1 MIFNVL
7 IAILILSVVIIVHE
21 FGHFIIA
28 KANGVCVVEFSVG
41 FGPRIFS
48 FRIGD
53 TDYCLKALPFGGS
66 CRMLGQDEYLTDTA
80 KDEEED
86 ESGEE
91 YELSPF
97 EKRNKE
103 MLEKYGESRTLEK
116 KSVSARIAV
125 LAAGPVFNFL
135 FAVIASI
142 VLIGASGYDP
152 CVINEVETGS
162 PGYEAGLR
170 AGDEIVGLNGNAV
183 HFAREYGF
191 YRNYHE
197 SDTMDITYKRDGVN
211 YKTTVVP
218 EEIKDNSY
226 KIGIKFDQDLRI
238 SEIVKDSPAG
248 KSGLREQDKIVAIN
262 GDQIE
267 SMEKLS
273 GVIDA
278 SEGKTLNVR
287 VSRAAGEREFQVTP
301 EMMETSYYYT
311 GLTLYGRR
319 TMASPIETIG
329 LAFCD
334 TGYRISSVVE
344 VLGMM
349 LTGRMGVNNLS
360 GPVGTV
366 SAISTVVEESKQDG
380 GFYVFLNII
389 NIAIMLSANLG
400 VVNLLPVP
408 ALDGGKLIVYVIEAI
423 RGRPAPRKV
432 ETVINFIGVIFLLV
446 LMAFVLVKD
455 IVYLF

>member
-1 MIFNVL
+1 MIFNIFV
-7 IAILILSVVIIVHE
+7 AILILSVVIIVHE

-28 KANGVCVVEFSVG
+28 NANGVCVVEFAFG
-41 FGPRIFS
+41 FGPRIFG

-66 CRMLGQDEYLTDTA
+66 CRMLGQDEYLNDTA
-80 KDEEED
+80 KDDGED
-86 ESGEE
+86 TDDE
-91 YELSPF
+91 YQFSEF

-103 MLEKYGESRTLEK
+103 MLEKYGAERTLEK

-142 VLIGASGYDP
+142 VLIGVSGYDP
-152 CVINEVETGS
+152 SVINEVESGS

-170 AGDEIVGLNGNAV
+170 PGDVITSLNGRGI

-197 SDTMDITYKRDGVN
+197 DVPLDITYKRNGV
-211 YKTTVVP
+211 TETARVVP
-218 EEIKDNSY
+218 KEIKDNSY
-226 KIGIKFDQDLRI
+226 KIGIKLDQDLRI
-238 SEIVKDSPAG
+238 SEIVKDSPAAG
-248 KSGLREQDKIVAIN
+248 SGLKITAIN
-262 GDQIE
+262 GNDLK
-267 SMEKLS
+267 SMEDLS
-273 GVIDA
+273 KAIDA
-278 SEGKTLNVR
+278 SEGKTLSVK

-301 EMMETSYYYT
+301 EIMETSYYYT
-311 GLTLYGRR
+311 GLTLYGERV
-319 TMASPIETIG
+319 MASPIATIG
-329 LAFCD
+329 YAFCD
-334 TGYRISSVVE
+334 TGFRISTVVD
-344 VLGMM
+344 VLGFMI
-349 LTGRMGVNNLS
+349 TGRMGVDTLS

-366 SAISTVVEESKQDG
+366 SAISNVVEESKSDG

-389 NIAIMLSANLG
+389 NIAIVLSANLG
-400 VVNLLPVP
+400 VMNLLPIP
-408 ALDGGKLIVYVIEAI
+408 ALDGGKLIVYIIEAI

>member
-1 MIFNVL
+1 MIFNIFV
-7 IAILILSVVIIVHE
+7 AILILSVVIIVHE

-28 KANGVCVVEFSVG
+28 KANGVCVVEFAVG
-41 FGPRIFS
+41 FGPRIFG

-66 CRMLGQDEYLTDTA
+66 CRMLGQDEYLNDTA
-80 KDEEED
+80 KDDGED
-86 ESGEE
+86 TDDE
-91 YELSPF
+91 YQFSEF

-103 MLEKYGESRTLEK
+103 MLEKYGAERTLEK

-142 VLIGASGYDP
+142 VLIGVSGYDP
-152 CVINEVETGS
+152 SVINEVESGS

-170 AGDEIVGLNGNAV
+170 PGDVITSLNGRGI

-197 SDTMDITYKRDGVN
+197 DVPLDITYKRNGV
-211 YKTTVVP
+211 TETARVVP
-218 EEIKDNSY
+218 KEIKDNSY

-238 SEIVKDSPAG
+238 SEIVKDSPAAG
-248 KSGLREQDKIVAIN
+248 SGLREQDKITAIN
-262 GDQIE
+262 GNDLK
-267 SMEKLS
+267 SMEDLS
-273 GVIDA
+273 KAIDA
-278 SEGKTLNVR
+278 SEGKTLSVK

-301 EMMETSYYYT
+301 EIMETSYYYT
-311 GLTLYGRR
+311 GLTLYGERV
-319 TMASPIETIG
+319 MASPIATIG
-329 LAFCD
+329 YAFCD
-334 TGYRISSVVE
+334 TGFRISTVVD
-344 VLGMM
+344 VLGFMI
-349 LTGRMGVNNLS
+349 TGRMGVDTLS

-366 SAISTVVEESKQDG
+366 SAISNVVEESKSDG

-389 NIAIMLSANLG
+389 NIAIVLSANLG
-400 VVNLLPVP
+400 VMNLLPIP
-408 ALDGGKLIVYVIEAI
+408 ALDGGKLIVYIIEAI

>member
-1 MIFNVL
+1 MIFNIF

-28 KANGVCVVEFSVG
+28 KANGVCVVEFAVG
-41 FGPRIFS
+41 FGPRIFG

-66 CRMLGQDEYLTDTA
+66 CRMLGQDEYLNDTA
-80 KDEEED
+80 KDDEED
-86 ESGEE
+86 TDEE
-91 YELSPF
+91 YQLSEF

-103 MLEKYGESRTLEK
+103 MLEKYGEERTLEK

-142 VLIGASGYDP
+142 VLIGVSGYDP
-152 CVINEVETGS
+152 SVINEVESGS

-170 AGDEIVGLNGNAV
+170 PGDVITSLNGRGI

-197 SDTMDITYKRDGVN
+197 DVPLDITYKRNGITE
-211 YKTTVVP
+211 TTRVVP

-238 SEIVKDSPAG
+238 SEIVKDSPAAG
-248 KSGLREQDKIVAIN
+248 SGLREQDKITAIN
-262 GDQIE
+262 GNDLK
-267 SMEKLS
+267 SMEDLS
-273 GVIDA
+273 KAIDA
-278 SEGKTLNVR
+278 SEGKTLSVK
-287 VSRAAGEREFQVTP
+287 VSRAAGEREFQITP
-301 EMMETSYYYT
+301 EIMETSYYYT
-311 GLTLYGRR
+311 GLTLYGERV
-319 TMASPIETIG
+319 MASPIATIG
-329 LAFCD
+329 YAFCD
-334 TGYRISSVVE
+334 TGFRISTVVD
-344 VLGMM
+344 VLGFMI
-349 LTGRMGVNNLS
+349 TGRMGVDTLS

-366 SAISTVVEESKQDG
+366 SAISNVVEDSKSDG

-389 NIAIMLSANLG
+389 NIAIVLSANLG
-400 VVNLLPVP
+400 VINLLPVP
-408 ALDGGKLIVYVIEAI
+408 ALDGGKLIVYIIEAI

>member
-1 MIFNVL
+1 MIFNIFV
-7 IAILILSVVIIVHE
+7 AILILSVVIIVHE

-28 KANGVCVVEFSVG
+28 KANGVCVVEFAVG
-41 FGPRIFS
+41 FGPRIFG

-66 CRMLGQDEYLTDTA
+66 CRMLGQDEYLNDTA
-80 KDEEED
+80 KDDGED
-86 ESGEE
+86 TDDE
-91 YELSPF
+91 YQFSEF

-103 MLEKYGESRTLEK
+103 MLEKYGAERTLEK

-142 VLIGASGYDP
+142 VLIGVSGYDP
-152 CVINEVETGS
+152 SVINEVESGS

-170 AGDEIVGLNGNAV
+170 PGDVLTSLNGRGIN
-183 HFAREYGF
+183 FGREYGF

-197 SDTMDITYKRDGVN
+197 DVPLDITYKRNGV
-211 YKTTVVP
+211 TETARVVP
-218 EEIKDNSY
+218 KEIKDNSY

-238 SEIVKDSPAG
+238 SEIVKDSPAAG
-248 KSGLREQDKIVAIN
+248 SGLREQDKITAIN
-262 GDQIE
+262 GNDLK
-267 SMEKLS
+267 SMEDLS
-273 GVIDA
+273 KAIDA
-278 SEGKTLNVR
+278 SEGKTLSVK

-301 EMMETSYYYT
+301 EIMETSYYYT
-311 GLTLYGRR
+311 GLTLYGERV
-319 TMASPIETIG
+319 MASPIATIG
-329 LAFCD
+329 YAFCD
-334 TGYRISSVVE
+334 TGFRISTVVD
-344 VLGMM
+344 VLGFMI
-349 LTGRMGVNNLS
+349 TGRMGVDTLS

-366 SAISTVVEESKQDG
+366 SAISNVVEESKSDG

-389 NIAIMLSANLG
+389 NIAIVLSANLG
-400 VVNLLPVP
+400 VMNLLPIP
-408 ALDGGKLIVYVIEAI
+408 ALDGGKLIVYIIEAI